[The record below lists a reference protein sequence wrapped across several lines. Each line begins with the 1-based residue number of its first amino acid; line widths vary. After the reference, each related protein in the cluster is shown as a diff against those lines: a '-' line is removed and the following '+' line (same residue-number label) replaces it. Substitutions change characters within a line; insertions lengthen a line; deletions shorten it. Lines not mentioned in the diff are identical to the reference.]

1 MHARL
6 SMIRRTIGNSRP
18 LNPIGLGC
26 MGMAAFYGQPLAEA
40 DAVKLLH
47 NAVDLGVDHFD
58 TAEMYGM
65 GVNEQ
70 QLGAAFHDRRDK
82 VFIATKFGPL
92 YNLQT
97 GERRVDGSPA
107 NAKRALEQSLRFLKT
122 DHIDLWY
129 LHRRDRSIPIE
140 ETVGAMAE
148 AVKEGKVR
156 NIGLSEVTV
165 DTLRAAHKV
174 HPIAAVQSE
183 FSIFTRFVE
192 TDGVLDACKELGT
205 TLVAYSP
212 LGRGML
218 AGWSKDWKA
227 NGFDFRALMAPRF
240 VGEALENNLA
250 LVEQI
255 AEIAAE
261 RDATAGQVAL
271 AWVLGRANNIVAIPG
286 TTKLENLKQNLGA
299 ANVVLNQAALG
310 RLDALA
316 AKVKGERYDEAGMKG
331 VNG

>member
-1 MHARL
+1 
-6 SMIRRTIGNSRP
+6 MIKRTIGNSKP
-18 LNPIGLGC
+18 LNAIGLGC
-26 MGMAAFYGQPLAEA
+26 MGMAAFYGKPLEEA
-40 DAVKLLH
+40 DAVSLLH
-47 NAVDLGVDHFD
+47 AAVDLGVDHFD

-70 QLGAAFHDRRDK
+70 QLGAAFNDRRDK
-82 VFIATKFGPL
+82 VFIATKFGPK
-92 YNLQT
+92 YNLET
-97 GERRVDGSPA
+97 GERRVDGSPE

-129 LHRRDRSIPIE
+129 LHRRDFSRPIE

-156 NIGLSEVTV
+156 NIGLSEVTAE
-165 DTLRAAHKV
+165 TLRTAHKA
-174 HPIAAVQSE
+174 HPIAALQSE
-183 FSIFTRFVE
+183 FSIFTRFIE
-192 TDGVLDACKELGT
+192 TDGILDTAKELGT

-227 NGFDFRALMAPRF
+227 DGFDFRAAMAPRF
-240 VGEALENNLA
+240 SGEALENNLA
-250 LVEQI
+250 LVE
-255 AEIAAE
+255 EIAQVAS
-261 RDATAGQVAL
+261 DLNATAGQVAL
-271 AWVLGRANNIVAIPG
+271 AWVLQRAGNIVAIPG
-286 TTKLENLKQNLGA
+286 TTKLANLKQNLGA
-299 ANVVLNQAALG
+299 ADVTFTPAALA

>member
-1 MHARL
+1 
-6 SMIRRTIGNSRP
+6 MIRRTIGNSRP
-18 LNPIGLGC
+18 LNAIGLGC

-47 NAVDLGVDHFD
+47 AALDLGVDHFD

-82 VFIATKFGPL
+82 AFVATKFGPL
-92 YNLQT
+92 YNLET
-97 GERRVDGSPA
+97 GERRVDGSPE

-129 LHRRDRSIPIE
+129 LHRRDRSRPIE

-192 TDGVLDACKELGT
+192 TDGILDACRELGA

-227 NGFDFRALMAPRF
+227 DGFDFRALMAPRF
-240 VGEALENNLA
+240 SGEALENNLK
-250 LVEQI
+250 LVE
-255 AEIAAE
+255 EIAQVAS
-261 RDATAGQVAL
+261 DVNATAGQVAL
-271 AWVLGRANNIVAIPG
+271 AWVLQRASNIVAIPG

-299 ANVVLNQAALG
+299 ADVKLTPAAIA
-310 RLDALA
+310 RLDTLA